1 MNIILKQIKGIP
13 VAFLQFKN
21 FSITSKRHCPS
32 IDPYNSSKLL
42 SYYCKSGSIKHAEKM
57 FDSMPDRG
65 VVSYSIMIHGYAK
78 NGFHN
83 KSMELY
89 SHMRILGLPPN
100 SFTVVGVIVSIA
112 GLQSLVLGQSIHG
125 LVVKNGLDSDMIV
138 GTAMLDMYAKCGS
151 MIDSY
156 KVFEGLKNQ
165 GLISC
170 NAVIAGFIR
179 NGLFEEGLVLF
190 NQFRKLGLVPNAA
203 SVLALIRCCI
213 ALESQRL
220 CECIHCLIVKVPLVL
235 DVSVNNSVLDMYSSL
250 MDLDA
255 AAKIF
260 DEMECKDVISWTTMM
275 GLLIDLE
282 YASDALELFCR
293 MRDSGICHDTVVIMN
308 LISTCAILGDLKRG
322 RKVHAQAVVCG
333 FGSEL
338 TLVNCLIAMY
348 SKCGDLNSSR
358 TVFDQTNQKSLVS
371 WTAMILGYAQNG
383 HPREALNLLFEVR
396 LEENFCLDSTMLV
409 GALIASGGLAA
420 LELCQQLH
428 CFAFEAGFSSHR
440 PVQNSLISTYSKCGS
455 VELAHNVFKEMGYLQ
470 DIVSWNAII
479 NGYGINGQ
487 GETAIALY
495 YKMGSYGEGPDSA
508 TYLCILSAYSH
519 AGLVDDGLIIFNQMV
534 EENRIRPS
542 QEHYGCVVDLLA
554 RAGCLPDAIG
564 FASKFLEGT
573 GPDVWRALLSG
584 CLVHGNVG
592 LAELAA
598 SRIFEQDPE
607 GSDQVVLL
615 SNVYASVGRFQDA
628 ESLRSNLKKKGLLKN
643 PGISLLNQIPYDFG

>member
-1 MNIILKQIKGIP
+1 
-13 VAFLQFKN
+13 
-21 FSITSKRHCPS
+21 
-32 IDPYNSSKLL
+32 
-42 SYYCKSGSIKHAEKM
+42 
-57 FDSMPDRG
+57 MPDRG

-151 MIDSY
+151 MIHSY

-170 NAVIAGFIR
+170 NAVVAGFIR
-179 NGLFEEGLVLF
+179 NGIFEEGLVLF
-190 NQFRKLGLVPNAA
+190 NQFRNLGLVPNAA

-220 CECIHCLIVKVPLVL
+220 CECIHGLIVKVPLVL

-293 MRDSGICHDTVVIMN
+293 MRDSGISHDTVVIMN

-322 RKVHAQAVVCG
+322 RIVHAQAVVCG

-338 TLVNCLIAMY
+338 TLVNSLIAMY
-348 SKCGDLNSSR
+348 SKCADLNSSR
-358 TVFDQTNQKSLVS
+358 TVFDQTTQKSLVS

-479 NGYGINGQ
+479 NG
-487 GETAIALY
+487 
-495 YKMGSYGEGPDSA
+495 
-508 TYLCILSAYSH
+508 H

-598 SRIFEQDPE
+598 IRIFEQDPE